1 MNATEPNTSVLSLF
15 AMLGQSP
22 DSGLP
27 ELMNPEQGG
36 LSFAALMTDMTAAGE
51 QSTTALPGLTPLQTL
66 PQEAQ
71 TLPLL
76 PQELPLA
83 TAEDA
88 AAAEPVAEDLLGQIR
103 QARDPLSFR
112 PVNTTADSDQD
123 DDQPASDDDTDAA
136 AALLFADN
144 VQPADITDAA
154 PAPAADQLQAAG
166 LKNGPAHPA
175 QNTQQSASDPADA
188 ATADDRA
195 SDDGA
200 DFFLPDN
207 DRPAPAGQ
215 QHAMSSQAAQNAAV
229 TTPATD
235 SSATQPAA
243 ASAALAASS
252 QTALTQ
258 PAVTT
263 AATVSAEQSQSADD
277 AMLNRHAMEAGDK
290 LEFGHDR
297 RQWGATLGARI
308 VTMVA
313 DDVHKARIHL
323 DPPELGSL
331 EIKLHVSQDQAT
343 VQVHAQNP
351 QVREV
356 LENSVNR
363 LRDALASQGLNLS
376 GFDVTDQG
384 RAGGSNAGG
393 EGFAGNGN
401 PSSDGEWAAEG
412 DGLDDLPAT
421 PAQTSGYSLLD
432 TFA

>member
-22 DSGLP
+22 DSGLS

-36 LSFAALMTDMTAAGE
+36 LSFAALMTDMRAVGE
-51 QSTTALPGLTPLQTL
+51 QSTNALPGLTPLQTL
-66 PQEAQ
+66 PQDAQ

-76 PQELPLA
+76 PQELPLV
-83 TAEDA
+83 TAED
-88 AAAEPVAEDLLGQIR
+88 AAEPVAEDLLGQIR

-112 PVNTTADSDQD
+112 PVDTATDNDQT
-123 DDQPASDDDTDAA
+123 DDQSDGEDDTGAA
-136 AALLFADN
+136 APLLFADN
-144 VQPADITDAA
+144 SQPADITDTA
-154 PAPAADQLQAAG
+154 PAPAAAQVQAAG
-166 LKNGPAHPA
+166 QNNGPA
-175 QNTQQSASDPADA
+175 DPAVA
-188 ATADDRA
+188 ATADDSGRA
-195 SDDGA
+195 DGA

-215 QHAMSSQAAQNAAV
+215 QHVMSPQAGQNAV
-229 TTPATD
+229 TTPAAD
-235 SSATQPAA
+235 SSATLPQAA
-243 ASAALAASS
+243 V
-252 QTALTQ
+252 TQ

-277 AMLNRHAMEAGDK
+277 VMLNRHAMEAGDK
-290 LEFGHDR
+290 LELGHDR

-343 VQVHAQNP
+343 VQVQVQNP

-376 GFDVTDQG
+376 GFDVTDQE

-412 DGLDDLPAT
+412 DSPNDLPAT
-421 PAQTSGYSLLD
+421 QQQTSGYSLLD